1 MQDDLRTLLGLLE
14 HYSPSGQEE
23 RAVNWLLDHM
33 QRLGFEVEKDEVGNA
48 IGTLGAGP
56 RQVLLLGH
64 IDTVPGEIAVRIVDD
79 PQQGLLLFGRGA
91 ADAKSPLACFVDG
104 VARLGARAG
113 WQFVVIG
120 AVDEEGDS
128 RGARALLDR
137 FHPDYLIVGEPNRW
151 NRIAL
156 AYKGSAWAELSL
168 SVENRHS
175 AHNQPT
181 PAEQAFDLWQRLQAY
196 AAAFNQGRA
205 RIFDQLLLSLRAVNT
220 YEEAF
225 SLSVQLKL
233 GARLP
238 PDLPPQAWYAELE
251 KLAAPFHLQPLGYPV
266 PAWQCEKNTPLLR
279 AFLHAIRGQG
289 GEAAFVQ
296 KSGTSDLNIVAP
308 HWRCPALVYGPGDS
322 ALDHTPH
329 EHIALE
335 EYRRG
340 VAVLAAALERLTEEP
355 SG

>member
-1 MQDDLRTLLGLLE
+1 MQDDLHTLIGLLE

-23 RAVNWLLDHM
+23 RAVDWLLDHM
-33 QRLGFEVEKDEVGNA
+33 QGLGFEVEKDEAGNA

-64 IDTVPGEIAVRIVDD
+64 IDTVPGEIAVRILDD
-79 PQQGLLLFGRGA
+79 PQQGPLLFGRGA

-104 VARLGARAG
+104 VARLGPRAG

-137 FHPDYLIVGEPNRW
+137 YRPDYLIVGEPNRW

-156 AYKGSAWAELSL
+156 AYKGSAWAELRL
-168 SVENRHS
+168 SMENRHS

-181 PAEQAFDLWQRLQAY
+181 PAEQALDLWQRLQAY

-205 RIFDQLLLSLRAVNT
+205 RLFDQLLLSLRAINT
-220 YEEAF
+220 REEAF

-251 KLAAPFHLQPLGYPV
+251 KLAAPFHVQRLGYAV
-266 PAWQCEKNTPLLR
+266 PAWQCEKNTPLVR
-279 AFLHAIRGQG
+279 AFLRAIREQG

-340 VAVLAAALERLTEEP
+340 VAVLAAALERLT
-355 SG
+355 GDDGR

>member
-1 MQDDLRTLLGLLE
+1 MQDDLGTLLGLLE
-14 HYSPSGQEE
+14 HYSPTGQEA
-23 RAVNWLLDHM
+23 RAVDWLLDRM
-33 QRLGFEVEKDEVGNA
+33 QALGFEVEKDEAGNA

-79 PQQGLLLFGRGA
+79 PQQGPLLFGRGA
-91 ADAKSPLACFVDG
+91 ADAKAPLACFVDG
-104 VARLGARAG
+104 VARLGPRAG

-137 FHPDYLIVGEPNRW
+137 YRPDYLIVGEPNRW

-168 SVENRHS
+168 STENRHT
-175 AHNQPT
+175 AHNQST
-181 PAEQAFDLWQRLQAY
+181 PAEQAFELWSRLRAY
-196 AAAFNQGRA
+196 AEAFNAGRV
-205 RIFDQLLLSLRAVNT
+205 RLFDQLLLTLRTVNT
-220 YEEAF
+220 QEEAF
-225 SLSVQLKL
+225 RLSVQLKL

-238 PDLPPQAWYAELE
+238 PDLPPQAWYAELD
-251 KLAAPFHLQPLGYPV
+251 KLAAPFEVQPLGYPV
-266 PAWQCEKNTPLLR
+266 PAWQCEKNTPLVR
-279 AFLHAIRGQG
+279 AFLRAIRQVG

-340 VAVLAAALERLTEEP
+340 VAVLTAALDVLTDENL
-355 SG
+355 